1 MQTSRLD
8 VFQQESYEVW
18 RRYNDFD
25 WLHRQLLKAHPT
37 LIIPVKTEL
46 KILDINFM
54 IASRSYVLMCVN
66 KCVRVHCTC
75 FVIPFCQLG
84 TVHI

>member
-1 MQTSRLD
+1 MYISVIVLYMQTSRLD

-46 KILDINFM
+46 KILDKFYD
-54 IASRSYVLMCVN
+54 S
-66 KCVRVHCTC
+66 
-75 FVIPFCQLG
+75 
-84 TVHI
+84 